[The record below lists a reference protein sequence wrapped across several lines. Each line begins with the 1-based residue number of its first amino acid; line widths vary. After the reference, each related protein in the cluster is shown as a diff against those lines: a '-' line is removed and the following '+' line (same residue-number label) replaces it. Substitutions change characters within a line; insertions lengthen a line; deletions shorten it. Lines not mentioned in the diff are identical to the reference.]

1 MGATSKEL
9 VEQVLKI
16 KGAAPHISEKLIQT
30 AIAGDRR
37 FALDEHH
44 LWNAVEESGTPLSQA
59 EVVLLS
65 LLTIDSPDRRKVI
78 VEISAKKLRGDK
90 IADRFHALINPGSLT
105 TQNASLPA
113 GFAHEIE
120 EGVSQEKAVRAFF
133 DFSGEAIL
141 VGYDIHASINQ
152 LNMIL
157 NREHETVENPPLCLK
172 FLTKKLIPYLQV
184 KSVSDI
190 AAFYKLPV
198 VDTHRTERE
207 IGTVSEI
214 FSRHM
219 EQLKKLGC
227 CTIEEVL
234 EFQYPDIDHVDF
246 SKYAFDK
253 GFLQAIPQK
262 PGIYKMRSKNGD
274 IIYVGKA
281 KNLKQRLS
289 SYFWNTAD
297 RLQKSA
303 DVLNNVYAI
312 EYEVAGSE
320 LAAML
325 MEYQLIKR
333 YRPGLNHQCE
343 VHERSPGYRSLRNFI
358 ILLPSAL
365 DESVELFFVKE
376 GLPLQRYEILKGA
389 VNFSGVET
397 ILEGNIRD
405 DTVLT
410 DIETG
415 EIEIVLSWVAINK
428 DYVNYIDMDTVGTK
442 ETILKLIKD
451 YLRDE
456 ETFQKKHFRLR

>member
-1 MGATSKEL
+1 
-9 VEQVLKI
+9 
-16 KGAAPHISEKLIQT
+16 
-30 AIAGDRR
+30 
-37 FALDEHH
+37 
-44 LWNAVEESGTPLSQA
+44 
-59 EVVLLS
+59 
-65 LLTIDSPDRRKVI
+65 
-78 VEISAKKLRGDK
+78 
-90 IADRFHALINPGSLT
+90 
-105 TQNASLPA
+105 
-113 GFAHEIE
+113 
-120 EGVSQEKAVRAFF
+120 
-133 DFSGEAIL
+133 
-141 VGYDIHASINQ
+141 
-152 LNMIL
+152 
-157 NREHETVENPPLCLK
+157 
-172 FLTKKLIPYLQV
+172 
-184 KSVSDI
+184 
-190 AAFYKLPV
+190 
-198 VDTHRTERE
+198 
-207 IGTVSEI
+207 
-214 FSRHM
+214 M

-227 CTIEEVL
+227 GTIEEVL
-234 EFQYPDIDHVDF
+234 EFQYPEIAHVDF

-312 EYEVAGSE
+312 EYEVAGYE

-333 YRPGLNHQCE
+333 HRPGLNHLCE
-343 VHERSPGYRSLRNFI
+343 VHERSSGYRSLRNFI
-358 ILLPSAL
+358 LLLPSAIE
-365 DESVELFFVKE
+365 ESLELFFVKE

-405 DTVLT
+405 DIVLT
-410 DIETG
+410 EIETG

-442 ETILKLIKD
+442 ETILRLIKD